1 MALQLFDG
9 FMCCCIF
16 VVAVL
21 QYHGKL
27 KDCSFLYYVRAMDRC
42 SYIRAFFGKELL
54 GASKGYSFILWRGD
68 SNFVLPGLCRDD
80 IWIGYGAVVDKY
92 FQHRSV
98 FTSLSCYD
106 DWKRRFFLLDKE
118 KLDKEMLQAAT
129 IDELTNILNRRT
141 FILRSKEIISMFERR
156 MEPVSFLLL
165 DIDVLKKI
173 NDEYGHS
180 VGDIILRC
188 FADTIRKLLRNYD
201 LFGRYGGEEFS
212 VLLPGTNESESAEI
226 AERLRNAVEDSCLI
240 DYPEIK
246 YTVSIGAATVTPDNE
261 TTVDM
266 LFKLSDNALY
276 LAKLQGKNRV
286 VWLQK

>member
-1 MALQLFDG
+1 
-9 FMCCCIF
+9 
-16 VVAVL
+16 
-21 QYHGKL
+21 
-27 KDCSFLYYVRAMDRC
+27 
-42 SYIRAFFGKELL
+42 
-54 GASKGYSFILWRGD
+54 
-68 SNFVLPGLCRDD
+68 
-80 IWIGYGAVVDKY
+80 
-92 FQHRSV
+92 
-98 FTSLSCYD
+98 
-106 DWKRRFFLLDKE
+106 
-118 KLDKEMLQAAT
+118 MLQAAT